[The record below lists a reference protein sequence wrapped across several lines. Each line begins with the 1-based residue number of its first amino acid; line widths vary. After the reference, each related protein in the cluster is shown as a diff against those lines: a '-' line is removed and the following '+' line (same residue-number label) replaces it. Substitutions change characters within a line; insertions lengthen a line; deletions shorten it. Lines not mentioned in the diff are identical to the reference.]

1 MLQTLLFMPFTFLCA
16 LDNIYDLFLSDIYE
30 KDIFMGKIYKKQKQ
44 TCKLQNKL
52 CFAFYQK

>member
-30 KDIFMGKIYKKQKQ
+30 KDILMGKIYKKQKIDM
-44 TCKLQNKL
+44 
-52 CFAFYQK
+52 